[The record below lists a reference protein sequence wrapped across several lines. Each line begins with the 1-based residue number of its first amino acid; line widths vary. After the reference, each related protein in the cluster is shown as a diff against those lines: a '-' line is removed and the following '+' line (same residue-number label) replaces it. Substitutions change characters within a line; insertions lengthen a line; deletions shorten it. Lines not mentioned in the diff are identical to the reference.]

1 MIWYLFFVLFLI
13 IISTPIPLKFE
24 LSFDILHLKGEI
36 KIKLINFNVLKTKV
50 YVKNGYIFIQG
61 KKHTRKEKLSIQ
73 NPNLQF
79 FTQLIKSLYFR
90 QQLVYLK
97 VLSNLGYCNDA
108 FITAMMASFNDIL
121 AKCLLAKIKNN
132 KKSAHIFIETL
143 PNYNEDKLYYYFE
156 SAMTMSLFDLI
167 FAFLGAKISQRRD
180 YGQNKRRKQKQNRV
194 LD

>member
-1 MIWYLFFVLFLI
+1 MIWYLFFVLLLI
-13 IISTPIPLKFE
+13 VISTPIPLKFE

-36 KIKLINFNVLKTKV
+36 KIKLIYIYVLKTKV
-50 YVKNGYIFIQG
+50 FVKNGYIFIQG

-79 FTQLIKSLYFR
+79 FTQLIKSLYYR

-167 FAFLGAKISQRRD
+167 FVFLSAKISQRRD

>member
-1 MIWYLFFVLFLI
+1 MIWYLFFVLLLI

-97 VLSNLGYCNDA
+97 VLSNFGYCNDA